1 MEDKIIS
8 DMEIYIQK
16 VEELCELLLKGINN
30 QYGVEL
36 KNKKDFFE
44 FRNNGY
50 INEFNYNGVKY
61 NLHGSGCTA
70 LSDTE
75 VIHWDFGYRSRWCGI
90 DVWKAIQSKLN
101 MELNCLG
108 NYSGK
113 QLEQICDEFVQQG
126 MMIKIGKQYYILE
139 KQGESY
145 TPRFPDEFDTLI
157 IEYREKKWSVSRNKL
172 INKFIRKSSK
182 ISKKIDDKED
192 NYQLVFLDKGNT
204 VFEIAYNDCDYPEN
218 AAKIMSDQ
226 IINNLEKLS
235 NGLMT

>member
-16 VEELCELLLKGINN
+16 VEALCELLLNGINN

-61 NLHGSGCTA
+61 NMHGIGCTA
-70 LSDTE
+70 LSNTE

-90 DVWKAIQSKLN
+90 DVWKVIQSKFNIKLN
-101 MELNCLG
+101 SLG

-113 QLEQICDEFVQQG
+113 QLEQICDDFVQKG
-126 MMIKIGKQYYILE
+126 KMIKIGKQYYILE
-139 KQGESY
+139 KEQEKY
-145 TPRFPDEFDTLI
+145 IPRFPDEFDTLVI
-157 IEYREKKWSVSRNKL
+157 VYRDNKWSVSRNKL
-172 INKFIRKSSK
+172 INKFIRKSNI
-182 ISKKIDDKED
+182 ISKKINERID
-192 NYQLVFLDKGNT
+192 NYQLVFLDKGKT
-204 VFEIAYNDCDYPEN
+204 VFEIAYNDYDYPEN
-218 AAKIMSDQ
+218 AVKIMSDQ
-226 IINNLEKLS
+226 IITQLEK
-235 NGLMT
+235 GI